1 MCNIANMIENLITI
15 RTYALQNG
23 KTTQWA
29 YDQVKKKVVK
39 SVEIDGVKFI
49 VK

>member
-1 MCNIANMIENLITI
+1 MIENLITV
-15 RTYALQNG
+15 RNYALANG

-29 YDQVKKKVVK
+29 YDQVRKKTVK

>member
-1 MCNIANMIENLITI
+1 MKINTDDLTTVRN
-15 RTYALQNG
+15 YALQMG

-29 YDQVKKKVVK
+29 YDQVKKKTVK

>member
-1 MCNIANMIENLITI
+1 MEINTDSLTTVRN
-15 RTYALQNG
+15 YALQMG

-29 YDQVKKKVVK
+29 YDQVKKKKVK

>member
-1 MCNIANMIENLITI
+1 MIINTDDLTTV
-15 RTYALQNG
+15 RNYALEMG

-29 YDQVKKKVVK
+29 YDQVKKKTVK

>member
-1 MCNIANMIENLITI
+1 MKKTLITV
-15 RTYALQNG
+15 RNYALSKG

-29 YDQVKKKVVK
+29 YDQVKKKTVEV
-39 SVEIDGVKFI
+39 VEIDGVKFI

>member
-1 MCNIANMIENLITI
+1 MKINIDDLTTVRN
-15 RTYALQNG
+15 YALENG

-29 YDQVKKKVVK
+29 YDQVKKKTVK

>member
-1 MCNIANMIENLITI
+1 MIENLITV
-15 RTYALQNG
+15 RNFALLNG

-29 YDQVKKKVVK
+29 YDQVKKKTVK